1 MGYPRITYNSVNID
15 LKMGRT
21 GLMQLPKQEGSQNDS
36 SSGKIETINLYGRWE
51 YSFDAYFSRAVYYT
65 LWAWWSWARQG
76 KAWSFALDSAK
87 LGSTTLDASAAAGQ
101 KVIPVAATTTFAT
114 NDVCL
119 LKAMDNDDEFEL
131 IVIDSISAGV
141 SVTAVSN
148 LVYSYSSDDV
158 LRYKDYFPS
167 VISTNKSWLPEYTGV
182 TDTTGKY
189 FRYTFEFVENL

>member
-21 GLMQLPKQEGSQNDS
+21 GLTQIPKQERNQNDAA
-36 SSGKIETINLYGRWE
+36 SGKIETINLYGRWD

-65 LWAWWSWARQG
+65 LWAWQSWARQG
-76 KAWSFALDSAK
+76 KEWSFALDSAK
-87 LGSTTLDASAAAGQ
+87 LGNTTLDDTAASGQ

-114 NDVCL
+114 GDVCL
-119 LKAMDNDDEFEL
+119 IKAVDNDDEFEL

-148 LVYSYSSDDV
+148 LVYSYSSDDI

-167 VISTNKSWLPEYTGV
+167 VVATKKIWLPEYTGV